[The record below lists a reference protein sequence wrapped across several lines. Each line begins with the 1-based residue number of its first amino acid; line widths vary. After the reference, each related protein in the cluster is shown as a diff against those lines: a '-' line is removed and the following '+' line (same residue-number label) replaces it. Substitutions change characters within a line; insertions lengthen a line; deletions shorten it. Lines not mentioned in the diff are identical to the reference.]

1 MHTTQPQGIA
11 GESAVNAAAEVA
23 TATRATARPMT
34 ARRQAERA
42 RHARRRAQLTEL
54 NLNGSQRVVFCL
66 LVGLVHLLSLL
77 PDFILYPLGVTGGWL
92 AYLLDR
98 RHIRIGMR
106 NLEIAFPERSVAER
120 RRILRESYFNIGRSC
135 AEYVRLGGFFY
146 RRVKQKVS
154 YDRFAYWE
162 EIQRRYPGKG
172 ALVLSAHFGNFEW
185 VMAAHAM
192 HGHQISIIH
201 HTQRFVAGDALMTFV
216 RERAGMRIIRK
227 HAAARAVLKALRRG
241 EMIGI
246 PFDQNAKRS
255 EAIFVPFFNELAATT
270 TGLARLVAISGAPVV
285 PAFIVRQPDHRTHVI
300 EIQDEIPIQRSA
312 DPAADIEENTRRFV
326 QAVEHIV
333 RRYPEQFLWMH
344 RRYKT
349 RPPGAPKI
357 YAA

>member
-1 MHTTQPQGIA
+1 MNG
-11 GESAVNAAAEVA
+11 AAQVA
-23 TATRATARPMT
+23 AATRATARPMT

-54 NLNGSQRVVFCL
+54 NLNRSQRAVFWL

-77 PDFILYPLGVTGGWL
+77 PDFVLYPLGGTGGWL

-98 RHIRIGMR
+98 RHVRIGMR
-106 NLEIAFPERSVAER
+106 NLEIAFPERGVGDR

-146 RRVKQKVS
+146 RRVKTKVS

-216 RERAGMRIIRK
+216 RERAGMRVIRK

-270 TGLARLVAISGAPVV
+270 TGLARLVAISGAPVI

-326 QAVEHIV
+326 KAVENIV

-357 YAA
+357 YEA